1 MTILLRWLIDYA
13 WVFYFG
19 CAIGAII
26 YTVRALVAHRQRGL
40 ALFTLERETATS
52 RVVRAWAMVLVFV
65 FIGAAILVSANF
77 VFPDLLEDMPLES
90 PTPQAPLL
98 SPTPTVNL
106 TPSPT
111 PEFAV
116 PTVASTLA
124 VVVPTSPPPTTAPA
138 TSVPV
143 GAAVGDVR
151 VRFGNPAF
159 AELASYSLS
168 AVEVTTVQPL
178 QLALNWRALEGRS
191 PINYVVFTHL
201 RSGDGSIIAQH
212 DGPPA
217 GGARPLTEWSPGE
230 TIVDVHQMAF
240 ADDARDYT
248 GIATLIVGLYN
259 PEAAHERVL
268 TDTGADYVTLVTVNV
283 VPQ

>member
-1 MTILLRWLIDYA
+1 MTILLRWLVDYA

-26 YTVRALVAHRQRGL
+26 YTVRALVAHRQREL
-40 ALFTLERETATS
+40 AIFTLERETATS
-52 RVVRAWAMVLVFV
+52 RVVRAWAMVLIFV
-65 FIGAAILVSANF
+65 FIGATILVSANF
-77 VFPDLLEDMPLES
+77 VLPSVLEDMPVEAS
-90 PTPQAPLL
+90 TPQVPSP
-98 SPTPTVNL
+98 SPTPTVDL

-116 PTVASTLA
+116 PTVASTPA
-124 VVVPTSPPPTTAPA
+124 VVVPTSPAPTDAPA
-138 TSVPV
+138 TSVPAGAIAGNV
-143 GAAVGDVR
+143 G

-159 AELASYSLS
+159 AELVNYSLS
-168 AVEVTTVQPL
+168 AVEVTMAQPL
-178 QLALNWRALEGRS
+178 QLTLSWRALEATVS
-191 PINYVVFTHL
+191 VNYVVFTHL
-201 RSGDGSIIAQH
+201 QSDDGSILAQH

-240 ADDARDYT
+240 VEGARDYT
-248 GIATLIVGLYN
+248 GTATLIVGLYN
-259 PEAAHERVL
+259 PETPQERVV
-268 TDTGADYVTLVTVNV
+268 TGTGADYVTLVTVNV

>member
-1 MTILLRWLIDYA
+1 MTILLRWLVDYA

-26 YTVRALVAHRQRGL
+26 YTVRALAAHRQRGL

-65 FIGAAILVSANF
+65 FIGATVLVSANF
-77 VFPDLLEDMPLES
+77 ILPDLLKDLPGET
-90 PTPQAPLL
+90 PTPEVPLP
-98 SPTPTVNL
+98 SPTPTVDL

-111 PEFAV
+111 PEFEV

-124 VVVPTSPPPTTAPA
+124 VVVPTPPPPTGEPA

-143 GAAVGDVR
+143 GAAAGDVR
-151 VRFGNPAF
+151 VRFGDPAF
-159 AELASYSLS
+159 AELVSYSLS
-168 AVEVTTVQPL
+168 AVEITMAQPL
-178 QLALNWRALEGRS
+178 QLTLNWRALEGRS
-191 PINYVVFTHL
+191 PTNYVVFTHL

-217 GGARPLTEWSPGE
+217 GGARPLAEWSPGE

-240 ADDARDYT
+240 SDGARDYT
-248 GIATLIVGLYN
+248 GTATLIVGLYN
-259 PEAAHERVL
+259 PEAVQERVVA
-268 TDTGADYVTLVTVNV
+268 DTGADYVTLVTVNV
-283 VPQ
+283 VQ

>member
-1 MTILLRWLIDYA
+1 MTILLRWLVDYA

-26 YTVRALVAHRQRGL
+26 YTVRALAAHRQRGL

-65 FIGAAILVSANF
+65 FIGAAILLSANF
-77 VFPDLLEDMPLES
+77 ILPDLLKDMPFET
-90 PTPQAPLL
+90 PTPQVPTP
-98 SPTPTVNL
+98 SPTPTVDL
-106 TPSPT
+106 TPGPT
-111 PEFAV
+111 PEFTV

-124 VVVPTSPPPTTAPA
+124 VVVPTPPSPPTAAPA

-143 GAAVGDVR
+143 GAVAGDVQ

-159 AELASYSLS
+159 AVLVSYSLS
-168 AVEVTTVQPL
+168 AVEVTTAQPL
-178 QLALNWRALEGRS
+178 QLTLNWQALEGRS

-201 RSGDGSIIAQH
+201 RSGDGNIIAQH
-212 DGPPA
+212 DGLPG
-217 GGARPLTEWSPGE
+217 GGARPLVEWSPGE

-240 ADDARDYT
+240 AEGARGYT
-248 GIATLIVGLYN
+248 GTATLIVGLYN
-259 PEAAHERVL
+259 PEAAHERVV

-283 VPQ
+283 VP